1 MLWLTLRISSYDLF
15 LQKNKLIIFPKIP
28 LRFFFI
34 LVIFLIPIKS
44 NSQIFQKVENS
55 IGLGKIKKNN
65 GFSVADYDK
74 DGDLDLFIV
83 AFEIEDPSDP
93 STFSKL
99 FRNNNDGSFTDVT
112 LEAGFI
118 NLFTIRDQTKGTL
131 AQQGFKFGASWGDYN
146 NDGYPDLLLTYSLK
160 IQLWLNLG
168 NGTFENVTE
177 SSGIT
182 ASNDCINTGATW
194 FDYDNDG
201 FLDFYVND
209 WNSCGSNFLYRN
221 NGDGTFTDLTSELNL
236 VEAEP
241 NYSYTAMPF
250 DLNNDG
256 WLDIIVSNDLHY
268 SNYAYINNNGLSF
281 TESAISYGM
290 DSRIDDMG
298 IAVSDF
304 DNDLDFDIFF
314 TGVDENNLMENNGNN
329 FFQENSSSH
338 GLESSGWS
346 WGASFADFDL
356 DGDED
361 LFIVNGYE
369 FEARGPERNIYYR
382 NLNSQGENKFENI
395 SNDLGID
402 ELSES
407 VENIGFDYD
416 NDGDLDLMITNSDA
430 PVIFYEN
437 KLLNFDDDEPYLSW
451 LKIELEGT
459 SSNKDA
465 LGAIITVTSPKG
477 VQKRHYSGVGFL
489 GQSLQPIH
497 FGLNNDSKI
506 DNLKIKWPS
515 GIIENYTNLD
525 VNKNYKAIEGQG
537 IEIQNKPP
545 SKKIY
550 GCTDPDSCNYN
561 PTATYDDGS
570 CTYLT
575 SKFIIGSNKTSFLN
589 VETYSY
595 NTDNTS
601 TNKWEIE
608 GGEIL
613 SGQGTDSISV
623 KWGVASGGTVSVV
636 ESNDNC
642 SSLKVSLE
650 VDLDAKNL
658 PNGISIA
665 RLWNEVLLE
674 SIRGDFTRPTVHAR
688 NLFHSGILMYDI
700 WAISDEVALPYLMG
714 NKLNGFQSDFH
725 KDDFEPIYLEKNK
738 LEYINEAISFGMF
751 RLLSHRFNNSPTRT
765 STQLRLEMLMD
776 KLGYDSTI
784 QSIEYKNGNASA
796 LGNYVA
802 KTIIEYGL
810 QDGSREATGYDN
822 AYYNPIN
829 LPYSLNTDQSPAM
842 EDPNR
847 WQPLGLDTFI
857 DQGGNLIDGNVP
869 PFLSPEW
876 GNVNGF
882 ALKEEDK
889 ITFERNGN
897 LFHVFHDPLEPP
909 YINLEYD
916 DEGSKAYKW
925 GFSMVSIWQSHLD
938 PNDGILW
945 DISPAKIGNVNIES
959 FPKKHNDYENFYNFF
974 EGGSY
979 DKGRSINPYTQKS
992 YSPNIV
998 PRGDY
1003 TRVLAEFWADGP
1015 DSETPPGHWFSIL
1028 NYVNDNPIFE
1038 KRYQGKGPILDPLE
1052 WDVKSYFILGGG
1064 MHDAAIASWSVK
1076 GWYDYLR
1083 PISAIR
1089 SMVSRG
1095 QSSDPNLPNFNVGGI
1110 PLIPGYIELIKAG
1123 DSLSGKNDEYVGAI
1137 KLYTWRG
1144 HENIETPETDQAGVG
1159 WIRGS
1164 EWYPY
1169 QRPTFVT
1176 PPFAGYVS
1184 GHSTYSRAAAELLT
1198 YITGDEYFPGGIG
1211 EFVAKA
1217 NEFLVFEEGPSVDI
1231 TLQWATYRDASDQTS
1246 LSRIWGGIHPPADD
1260 IPGRFI
1266 GQLVASDTFELAN
1279 RYFEGI
1285 HEIEEN
1291 LNKVIV
1297 YPNPI
1302 TNRRIYITNTDNKV
1316 SLSLYDAIGQKVKIS
1331 NRIYD
1336 ATTNTTMILVN
1347 SSTKTGLYIL
1357 HINEKVKRF
1366 VIIKN

>member
-1 MLWLTLRISSYDLF
+1 M
-15 LQKNKLIIFPKIP
+15 
-28 LRFFFI
+28 
-34 LVIFLIPIKS
+34 VIFLIPINS
-44 NSQIFQKVENS
+44 MSQIFQKVENS
-55 IGLGKIKKNN
+55 IGLGKVKKNN

-74 DGDLDLFIV
+74 DGDLDIFIV
-83 AFEIEDPSDP
+83 AYEIEDPSDP

-118 NLFTIRDQTKGTL
+118 NLFTVRDQAKGTL
-131 AQQGFKFGASWGDYN
+131 AQQGYKFGASWGDYN

-160 IQLWLNLG
+160 IQLWLNSG
-168 NGTFENVTE
+168 NGTFENVTD
-177 SSGIT
+177 SAGIVT
-182 ASNDCINTGATW
+182 SNDCINTSATW
-194 FDYDNDG
+194 FDYNNDG

-221 NGDGTFTDLTSELNL
+221 NGDGTFSDLTSQLNL
-236 VEAEP
+236 VETES
-241 NYSYTAMPF
+241 NYSYAAMPF

-256 WLDIIVSNDLHY
+256 WLDIIVSNDLNFA
-268 SNYAYINNNGLSF
+268 NYAYINNNGISF
-281 TESAISYGM
+281 TESAISFGM
-290 DSRIDDMG
+290 DSSIDDMG

-314 TGVDENNLMENNGNN
+314 TGVDENNLMENNGNY
-329 FFQENSSSH
+329 FFEENSSSY

-369 FEARGPERNIYYR
+369 FEARGPEQNIYYR
-382 NLNSQGENKFENI
+382 NLYETGEAKFENI
-395 SNDLGID
+395 SAELGID
-402 ELSES
+402 ELAES
-407 VENIGFDYD
+407 VENVSFDYD
-416 NDGDLDLMITNSDA
+416 NDGDLDLMITNSDS
-430 PVIFYEN
+430 PIMFYEN
-437 KLLNFDDDEPYLSW
+437 KLLNFNDDEPYLSW
-451 LKIELEGT
+451 IKIELEGT
-459 SSNKDA
+459 ASNRDA
-465 LGAIITVTSPKG
+465 LGTIITVTSEKG

-489 GQSLQPIH
+489 GQSLQPVH
-497 FGLNNDSKI
+497 FGLNNESKI
-506 DNLKIKWPS
+506 DNLKIEWPS
-515 GIIENYTNLD
+515 GIIEYYNDID
-525 VNKNYKAIEGQG
+525 VNKNYKATEGQG
-537 IEIQNKPP
+537 IEIKNKPP
-545 SKKIY
+545 SEKIY
-550 GCTDPDSCNYN
+550 GCTDPSSCNYN
-561 PTATYDDGS
+561 SLATYDDNS

-575 SKFIIGSNKTSFLN
+575 SKFINGTNTSSFLN

-595 NTDNTS
+595 KIDDTS
-601 TNKWEIE
+601 LTKWEVV

-613 SGQGTDSISV
+613 SGQGTDSITV
-623 KWGVASGGTVSVV
+623 KWGVAADGEVSVI
-636 ESNDNC
+636 ESDDNC
-642 SSLKVSLE
+642 SSLKVSLL
-650 VDLDAKNL
+650 VDLNAESL
-658 PNGISIA
+658 PDNISVA

-674 SIRGDFTRPTVHAR
+674 SIRGDFARPTVHAR

-700 WAISDEVALPYLMG
+700 WAIYDKVAIPYLMG
-714 NKLNGFQSDFH
+714 NKLNGFQSDFD
-725 KDDFEPIYLEKNK
+725 KQDFELIGSDNK
-738 LEYINEAISFGMF
+738 KLIDINEAISYGMY
-751 RLLSHRFNNSPTRT
+751 RLLSHRFKNSPTKT
-765 STQLRLEMLMD
+765 STQLRLNMLMD
-776 KLGYDSTI
+776 KLGYDRSI
-784 QSIEYKNGNASA
+784 QTVEYKDGSASA
-796 LGNYVA
+796 LGNFVA

-822 AYYNPIN
+822 AYYSPIN
-829 LPYSLNTDQSPAM
+829 LPYPLNLDQSPVM

-889 ITFERNGN
+889 ITYERNGN
-897 LFHVFHDPLEPP
+897 LFNVFHDPSEPP
-909 YINLEYD
+909 LINLKFED
-916 DEGSKAYKW
+916 DSSRAYKW
-925 GFSMVSIWQSHLD
+925 GFSMVSVWQSHLD
-938 PNDGILW
+938 QNDGVLW
-945 DISPAKIGNVNIES
+945 DISPAKIGNIDIES
-959 FPKKHNDYENFYNFF
+959 FPKDYSDYENFYNFF

-1028 NYVNDNPIFE
+1028 NYVSDNPIFE

-1052 WDVKSYFILGGG
+1052 WEIKSYFILGGG

-1076 GWYDYLR
+1076 GWYDYVR

-1095 QSSDPNLPNFNVGGI
+1095 QSSDPNLPNFDVGGI
-1110 PLIPGYIELIKAG
+1110 PLVPGYIELINDG
-1123 DSLSGKNDEYVGAI
+1123 DILSGNNNEYLGTI

-1144 HENIETPETDQAGVG
+1144 HNNIENPEHDQAGVG

-1184 GHSTYSRAAAELLT
+1184 GHSTYSRSAAELLT

-1285 HEIEEN
+1285 HEIDGNFNEK
-1291 LNKVIV
+1291 LI
-1297 YPNPI
+1297 YPNPV
-1302 TNRRIYITNTDNKV
+1302 TNKRIYITNTDNKE
-1316 SLSLYDAIGQKVKIS
+1316 SILLYDAIGRKVEIS

-1336 ATTNTTMILVN
+1336 STTNTTMILIN
-1347 SSTKTGLYIL
+1347 ASTEPGLYIL
-1357 HINEKVKRF
+1357 HINEKIKRF
-1366 VIIKN
+1366 IIIKN